1 MDFLDRHGGSHSFIW
16 QAPLKGA
23 GLYRCDAYRPSALGA
38 GKYSLSATFTQ
49 AFAP

>member
-1 MDFLDRHGGSHSFIW
+1 
-16 QAPLKGA
+16 
-23 GLYRCDAYRPSALGA
+23 YRCDAYRPSALGA